1 MSIFFH
7 RPHTL
12 SLGPLETEIL
22 EIIWQHQGATAKQ
35 ILDLILADP
44 DRELTYASVST
55 VLKRLV
61 AKGWLMRVKCDR
73 VFVWQPRLSQREAQ
87 ILQAHHRV
95 KQLLAV
101 GNPDIV
107 AAFADEL
114 DNASVEQFQAMADR
128 LRAARSRASRDTP
141 SALSDRTDLNLADL
155 NLADWE

>member
-1 MSIFFH
+1 MFSH
-7 RPHTL
+7 RPKTL

-22 EIIWQHQGATAKQ
+22 DIIWQRQGATAKEIHDW
-35 ILDLILADP
+35 ILTDP

-61 AKGWLMRVKCDR
+61 AKGWLARTKRDR
-73 VFVWQPRLSQREAQ
+73 AFVWQPRLSRREAQ
-87 ILQAHHRV
+87 ILQAHHQV

-114 DNASVEQFQAMADR
+114 DSASIEQFQAMAAR
-128 LRAARSRASRDTP
+128 LQAARNHQTPPPAEVASAETSP
-141 SALSDRTDLNLADL
+141 AHLQEDL
-155 NLADWE
+155 